1 MMGILRQGLVVSLA
15 IASMAFLG
23 CASRPTGEAASVG
36 KPPAGSTMQEVRR
49 QTGLP
54 NAMRFL
60 ATGEEVWEFN
70 DRRVAWGAWRVV
82 FEQGGKVR
90 EVVPIR
96 RPEDIARVQAGGM
109 TAPEVLE
116 RLGEPGGVSFS
127 EQDAVW
133 EYCLPDRSRLK
144 VRFGPGRKVV
154 AADRA

>member
-1 MMGILRQGLVVSLA
+1 MSILRRVFAISLA
-15 IASMAFLG
+15 IGAMAFAG
-23 CASRPTGEAASVG
+23 CASRPTGDAAIFG
-36 KPPAGSTMQEVRR
+36 KPPAGTTMQEVRR

-60 ATGEEVWEFN
+60 DTGEEVWEFN

-82 FEQGGKVR
+82 FERDGRVR

-96 RPEDIARVQAGGM
+96 RPEDIARVKAGGA

-116 RLGEPGGVSFS
+116 LLGEPGGVSFAG
-127 EQDAVW
+127 QDAVW

-144 VRFGPGRKVV
+144 VRFGPGKKAM
-154 AADRA
+154 AAEAA